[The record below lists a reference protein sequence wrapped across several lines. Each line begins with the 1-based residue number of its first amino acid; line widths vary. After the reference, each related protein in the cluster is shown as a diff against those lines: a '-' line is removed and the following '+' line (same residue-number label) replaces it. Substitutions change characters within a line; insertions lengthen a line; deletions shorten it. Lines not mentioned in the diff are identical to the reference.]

1 MEHRRGR
8 ERAAGVARSRH
19 WYNPVAIA
27 SSLLLRPKVL
37 LAVLVGSVVFLL
49 SPRQEGLAVSLS
61 LAWVAGGLAYLAL
74 ALRIM
79 WQYGTHEIRERAA
92 AQDDSAV
99 VILCL
104 ILAAIGASFVAI
116 AGALSQVKGPDGVV
130 HGWYLALAAATIVTS
145 WSVTQVAFALHYA
158 HEFYAPTDGQEEAE
172 KGLAFPDDDEPDYW
186 DFLYF
191 STAIGATSQTS
202 DTGLR
207 AKTMRRLVTLH
218 GIISFFFNAM
228 ILALTINL
236 ASGLVQG
243 LN

>member
-1 MEHRRGR
+1 MDDGSGKVAGARR
-8 ERAAGVARSRH
+8 
-19 WYNPVAIA
+19 WYNPVAIL
-27 SSLLLRPKVL
+27 SSLVLRPKVL
-37 LAVLVGSVVFLL
+37 VALIVGAGVYYLMLDAAGPAV
-49 SPRQEGLAVSLS
+49 RLS
-61 LAWVAGGLAYLAL
+61 LAWVAGGITYLVLAV
-74 ALRIM
+74 RIM
-79 WQYGTHEIRERAA
+79 WQYGTRDIRQRAA

-104 ILAAIGASFVAI
+104 ILAAIGASFLAI
-116 AGALSQVKGPDGVV
+116 AGVLSQVRGTSGVV
-130 HGWYLALAAATIVTS
+130 QPWYLALAAATIFTS

-158 HEFYAPTDGQEEAE
+158 HEFYAPPEREREAQN
-172 KGLAFPDDDEPDYW
+172 GLEFPHDDAPDYW

-207 AKTMRRLVTLH
+207 SKTMRRLVTLH
-218 GIISFFFNAM
+218 SIISFFFNTM